1 MTSSMRYLWCAALTL
16 CAAPSLQAAPVPE
29 DAARQSAIDRALTL
43 IPDELEK
50 LVRGERVVPTWR
62 EKGSQ
67 FWFAADRADGVDYLR
82 VDPDRKSISP
92 LFDRA
97 KLEAA
102 LRKVSDKDPKFE
114 GLSYDF
120 DKDEVSF
127 DHAGQRWKWSSRD
140 EQLTPSEKKTGLSPD
155 KHWQVRV
162 QDFNLYLED
171 RTTGKSRQLTT
182 DGSSEHAYARPI
194 ASLRQMTKQGTSVP
208 TLDPD
213 VVWSPDSTR
222 FVTYRMNLDGA
233 RHLSAV
239 QSTPPGGGPPRVY
252 DYVYPLTGDEHV
264 PVAQTL
270 IVNAAS
276 GATITVGSPTYESLY
291 WGGPEFEWTA
301 DSKAIFQRI
310 VTRGYGSM
318 QLYSIDASTGRSSV
332 LASETSNRFVDWYA
346 HRWYYLEGVDAVAW
360 MGEVQGWNEAFLI
373 DRSGKRH
380 QLTTGQWTVADV
392 PAAEKSGHHLFV
404 VGRGREAGRDPYVR
418 SLYSVDREGRSTKL
432 LTPEALDHDVSV
444 SPDGRFFVDNQSL
457 IDRPTTTTLRS
468 TRSGAVVMKL
478 QDADI
483 SELTKRKLILPEPF
497 TATAAD
503 GETALYG
510 AIYKPS
516 TFDPN
521 KRYPIVEFIYAGPHA
536 ITTPKSFTEGLRVD
550 AAFAV
555 AELGF
560 VVIVVDGHGTSGRG
574 RAFLDPAWH
583 NLHAVG
589 LDDHVAAIKA
599 VSAKRSYMDVTNVGI
614 YGYSAGAYDV
624 FRAMTERPDFYKVG
638 VAASGNH
645 DNRLD
650 KAVWNEQWMGF
661 PLGPHYDANSNITW
675 ASKLQGKLFLVH
687 GELDENVPL
696 AATLRLVDAL
706 SAANKPFEL
715 LIVPNADHWLAP
727 VPYYNRRRFE
737 FLMRNL
743 APPTP

>member
-1 MTSSMRYLWCAALTL
+1 MRSSIRYLGCAVVAL
-16 CAAPSLQAAPVPE
+16 CASASLHAAPTPD
-29 DAARQSAIDRALTL
+29 DAARQSAIDRALAL
-43 IPDELEK
+43 MPNELER

-62 EKGSQ
+62 TKGSQ

-82 VDPDRKSISP
+82 VDPDKKSLSP

-102 LRKVSDKDPKFE
+102 LRKESDKEPKLE

-140 EQLTPSEKKTGLSPD
+140 ARLTPSEKEVGLSPD

-162 QDFNLYLED
+162 RDYNLYLED
-171 RTTGKSRQLTT
+171 KSTGNLRQLTT
-182 DGSSEHAYARPI
+182 DGSSAHAYARPI
-194 ASLRQMTKQGTSVP
+194 PSLLQATKQGTSTP

-222 FVTYRMNLDGA
+222 FITYRMNLDGA

-264 PVAQTL
+264 PVAQAL
-270 IVNAAS
+270 IVTAAS
-276 GATITVGSPTYESLY
+276 GARVMVSSPTYESLY
-291 WGGPEFEWTA
+291 WGGPEFEWTG
-301 DSKAIFQRI
+301 DSKAVLQRI
-310 VTRGYGSM
+310 LIRGYGSM
-318 QLYSIDASTGRSSV
+318 QLHSIDASTGRSSV
-332 LASETSNRFVDWYA
+332 LASEASDRFVDWYA
-346 HRWYYLEGVDAVAW
+346 HRWHYLDGVDAIAW
-360 MGEVQGWNEAFLI
+360 MGEVQGWYQAFLI
-373 DRSGKRH
+373 DRSGKRR
-380 QLTTGQWTVADV
+380 QLTTGPWMVADV
-392 PAAEKSGHHLFV
+392 LASDRSGRHLFV
-404 VGRGREAGRDPYVR
+404 VGRGREAGRDPYFR
-418 SLYSVDREGRSTKL
+418 SLYCVDREGRSTKL
-432 LTPEALDHDVSV
+432 LTPEALDHEVFV
-444 SPDGRFFVDNQSL
+444 SPDGRFFIDNQSL
-457 IDRPTTTTLRS
+457 INRPTTTALRS
-468 TRSGAVVMKL
+468 TRNGAVVMKL

-483 SELTKRKLILPEPF
+483 SELTKRRLILPEPF
-497 TATAAD
+497 TTTAAD
-503 GETALYG
+503 GKTPLYG

-516 TFDPN
+516 TFDPG
-521 KRYPIVEFIYAGPHA
+521 KRYPVVEFIYAGPHA
-536 ITTPKSFTEGLRVD
+536 ITTPKSFTDGLRVD

-560 VVIVVDGHGTSGRG
+560 VVVVVDGHGTSGRG

-589 LDDHVAAIKA
+589 LDDHIAALEA
-599 VSAKRSYMDVTNVGI
+599 LSAARSYMDVTNVGI
-614 YGYSAGAYDV
+614 YGFSAGAYDV
-624 FRAMTERPDFYKVG
+624 VRAMTERPDFYKVG

-650 KAVWNEQWMGF
+650 KAIWNEQWMGF
-661 PLGPHYDANSNITW
+661 PLGPQYDANSNITW
-675 ASKLQGKLFLVH
+675 ASRLQGKLFLAH

-715 LIVPNADHWLAP
+715 LIVPNADHWLAA

-737 FLMRNL
+737 FLVRHL
-743 APPTP
+743 APPAP